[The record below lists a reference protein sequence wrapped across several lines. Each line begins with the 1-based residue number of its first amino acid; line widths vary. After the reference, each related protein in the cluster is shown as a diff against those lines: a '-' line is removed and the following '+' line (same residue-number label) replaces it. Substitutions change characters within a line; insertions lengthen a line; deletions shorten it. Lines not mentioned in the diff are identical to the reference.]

1 MRVRREPRKG
11 DLVLTKKV
19 TSTQRGAPGYRELAE
34 KLRADIENGVYTVGR
49 KMPTENVL
57 QSMHNVSRHTVREA
71 LQILLTDGLIY
82 KVQGSGTYVSGRQ
95 HDARG
100 RYIRSIGSL
109 DEIIVWPDT
118 QTEVIE
124 PFTVVV
130 EPSIAARLELPYIE
144 VSRATVRRHYE
155 GLPFV
160 LTRHYVEPELG
171 AKLADHGLPAVG
183 EGTVIGAAEKYLAKP
198 VMGARQEITAMI
210 APEHEAKLIGCHA
223 GDAILFIE
231 RLYYDAD
238 GKFVEFT
245 SSHFNPRRYAYRMDL
260 RRRGG

>member
-1 MRVRREPRKG
+1 M
-11 DLVLTKKV
+11 LTKKV

-183 EGTVIGAAEKYLAKP
+183 EGTVIGAAEKYLSQTGHGCP
-198 VMGARQEITAMI
+198 SGNHRHDRART
-210 APEHEAKLIGCHA
+210 
-223 GDAILFIE
+223 
-231 RLYYDAD
+231 R
-238 GKFVEFT
+238 GKT
-245 SSHFNPRRYAYRMDL
+245 HRMPRRRCHPAH
-260 RRRGG
+260 